1 MMTIKAIELY
11 NIMKDYTEEEL
22 KEIDIVIEP
31 NRVYKNGLTEGYY
44 VDEINEMYNQIRLIH
59 VDKLADKHSK
69 IKFELLQNELEN
81 TYPSSKFKI
90 IIENVFIGL
99 FYLGYPIIIDNG
111 TINIIYTDATL
122 HTENYLTEMFKICE
136 KYLSKDMLFCTKIL
150 YDYLGWE

>member
-1 MMTIKAIELY
+1 MKAIELY

-22 KEIDIVIEP
+22 KEIDIIIEP
-31 NRVYKNGLTEGYY
+31 NRIYKNGLTEGYY
-44 VDEINEMYNQIRLIH
+44 VDKIESMSNQIRLIH
-59 VDKLADKHSK
+59 VDTLADKNSK

-90 IIENVFIGL
+90 IIENGI
-99 FYLGYPIIIDNG
+99 
-111 TINIIYTDATL
+111 INIIYTDKTL
-122 HTENYLTEMFKICE
+122 RTENYLTEMFKICE

>member
-1 MMTIKAIELY
+1 MKAIELY

-31 NRVYKNGLTEGYY
+31 NRVYKNGLTEAYY
-44 VDEINEMYNQIRLIH
+44 VDKIESMSNQIRLIH
-59 VDKLADKHSK
+59 MDKLAYKHSK

-90 IIENVFIGL
+90 IIENGI
-99 FYLGYPIIIDNG
+99 
-111 TINIIYTDATL
+111 INIIYTDETL

-150 YDYLGWE
+150 YDCLSGVKYNE

>member
-1 MMTIKAIELY
+1 MKAIELY

-22 KEIDIVIEP
+22 KEIDIIIEP
-31 NRVYKNGLTEGYY
+31 NRIYKNGLTEGYY
-44 VDEINEMYNQIRLIH
+44 VDKIESMSNQIRLIH

-90 IIENVFIGL
+90 IVKDET
-99 FYLGYPIIIDNG
+99 ID
-111 TINIIYTDATL
+111 IMYTDEAL

-136 KYLSKDMLFCTKIL
+136 KYLTEDMLFCTRIL
-150 YDYLGWE
+150 YDYLGEVI